1 MYNIEEDNE
10 SKQKK
15 NKGEYMKQLLIIIF
29 IVISVIIGCIL
40 GESVAH
46 IDYLNWLSLGGSFG
60 FENPFTLDLSFVV
73 ITFGIWCKINVAGVL
88 ALIISGLISPKIFKW
103 LKI

>member
-1 MYNIEEDNE
+1 
-10 SKQKK
+10 
-15 NKGEYMKQLLIIIF
+15 MKQLLIIIF

-46 IDYLNWLSLGGSFG
+46 IESLSFLNLGGSFG
-60 FENPFTLDLSFVV
+60 FKTPFILDLSF
-73 ITFGIWCKINVAGVL
+73 ITLTFGIWCKINVAGVL
-88 ALIISGLISPKIFKW
+88 ALIISAGLSPKIFKW